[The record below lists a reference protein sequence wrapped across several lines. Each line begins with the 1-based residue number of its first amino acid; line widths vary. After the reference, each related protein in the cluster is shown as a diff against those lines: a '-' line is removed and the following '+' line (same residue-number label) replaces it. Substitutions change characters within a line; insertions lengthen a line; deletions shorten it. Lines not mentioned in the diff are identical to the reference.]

1 MYEKNYYGIVVNV
14 RRAQREGSSINSTV
28 SAIIPPVT
36 CVCASGRKKFKF
48 LCAVFYDVKVF
59 FYFTLWLSFLLST
72 AFFLL
77 KGARSPSRD
86 FSYLKS
92 NSFWPSVFEWE
103 LKFDT
108 QFFPFPT
115 PCLFFLLFVDSN
127 EESKNRFR
135 YFYGAIILQKWL
147 KTKHFFKLHFLTCK
161 ISTDDT
167 IKGIAHPVC
176 KWKKNVS

>member
-59 FYFTLWLSFLLST
+59 FILLYGFPFYFLQL
-72 AFFLL
+72 FFLL

-127 EESKNRFR
+127 EESKKS
-135 YFYGAIILQKWL
+135 ISILLWRNNSSKMAQN
-147 KTKHFFKLHFLTCK
+147 KTFF
-161 ISTDDT
+161 
-167 IKGIAHPVC
+167 
-176 KWKKNVS
+176 

>member
-59 FYFTLWLSFLLST
+59 FLFYFMAFLST
-72 AFFLL
+72 FYSFFLLL

-127 EESKNRFR
+127 EESKKSISIFLWRNNSSKM
-135 YFYGAIILQKWL
+135 AQN
-147 KTKHFFKLHFLTCK
+147 KTFF
-161 ISTDDT
+161 
-167 IKGIAHPVC
+167 
-176 KWKKNVS
+176 